1 MRGLRLD
8 RLTNRPYCVASALKR
23 ASRGDKIRT
32 CGLSVPN
39 AALYQTEPRL
49 ELFPQCFD
57 SILDSPALVNNNLKR
72 KRKLRRR
79 IHKPR
84 RRGYP
89 LSFRFLSASFP
100 RIVRYAVKGAAVLR
114 IALYTGYAGHQDVK
128 KPRACLSW
136 QVRGLSSIH
145 NKTHFTTRFT
155 ILFGT

>member
-57 SILDSPALVNNNLKR
+57 SILDSTALVNKNLKR
-72 KRKLRRR
+72 KKEITPKNSQAEKTR
-79 IHKPR
+79 I
-84 RRGYP
+84 
-89 LSFRFLSASFP
+89 SASFP
-100 RIVRYAVKGAAVLR
+100 LAFHVLFDMPKKEPLSLESPYIRVTQDTKTLKSPGLAFHGKYGASLR
-114 IALYTGYAGHQDVK
+114 FITKLTSQQGSQSCSAH
-128 KPRACLSW
+128 
-136 QVRGLSSIH
+136 
-145 NKTHFTTRFT
+145 RFP
-155 ILFGT
+155 

>member
-57 SILDSPALVNNNLKR
+57 SILDCPVLVNKNLKR
-72 KRKLRRR
+72 KKEITPKNSQAEKTR
-79 IHKPR
+79 I
-84 RRGYP
+84 
-89 LSFRFLSASFP
+89 SASFP
-100 RIVRYAVKGAAVLR
+100 RIVRYAAKEAAVHR

-128 KPRACLSW
+128 SP
-136 QVRGLSSIH
+136 GLAFHGKYGASL
-145 NKTHFTTRFT
+145 RFIT
-155 ILFGT
+155 KLTSQQGSQSCSAHRFP